1 MADRPVEDENSARA
15 ALAGTLRYLRER
27 AGKSLGQ
34 LAEDTRYDKS
44 YLYRLEAGERLSK
57 SPVMEDL
64 DAYYGSDGLLVR
76 LWKLA
81 RMEMYKDKYKAFM
94 RYEASAT
101 IMHKYML
108 AIPGLLQ
115 TEAYARAI
123 LSAPPTLRNEDE
135 LEEKVMVRM
144 GRQELL
150 HRDPPPSIRVILDES
165 ALRRPT
171 AVPSTW
177 TEQLAHLVD
186 SAARQTVTIQVLPF
200 SAGLHDLVGGSL
212 SLLWQP
218 DGSCVVYMEGNAF
231 GELIEE
237 PAEVGRFR
245 LSYDRVRDLALPP
258 SESVAFIER
267 LLEEYSQ

>member
-27 AGKSLGQ
+27 TGKSLGQ

-101 IMHKYML
+101 IMHKYMQV
-108 AIPGLLQ
+108 IPGLLQ
-115 TEAYARAI
+115 TEAYARTV
-123 LSAPPTLRNEDE
+123 LSMWPDQSGGDE
-135 LEEKVMVRM
+135 LERQVTARIE
-144 GRQELL
+144 RQELL
-150 HRDPPPSIRVILDES
+150 RRTPSPNVRVILDES
-165 ALRRPT
+165 VLRCP
-171 AVPSTW
+171 APDPKVW
-177 TEQLAHLVD
+177 ADQLLHLVE
-186 SAARQTVTIQVLPF
+186 SASRPSITLQVLPMA
-200 SAGLHDLVGGSL
+200 AGVHPLRGGSL
-212 SLLWQP
+212 SVMWQA
-218 DGSCVVYMEGNAF
+218 DGSAVAYAEGNAF
-231 GELIEE
+231 GELVED
-237 PAEVGRFR
+237 PSEVAKLR
-245 LSYDRVRDLALPP
+245 LSYDLVRDMALPP
-258 SESVAFIER
+258 SDSLAFVER
-267 LLEEYSQ
+267 ILEENRS